1 MPRRR
6 RLATRPPGATL
17 GPLALAAA
25 LLSAVPAAGSAWSPP
40 WHGSTAV
47 SLPIA
52 DGELTVSLR
61 PDGDRALRLVRDD
74 THRWVFAGDT
84 GELVGEPYTIV
95 LRNDTSER
103 LKVVVGVDGLNVY
116 EREVVSGNARDDVG
130 SILAPWSERVLPG
143 WQIGDHRAQRFVF
156 SPNEWSEGQGRT
168 EAQIGRV
175 VVQAY
180 REWREPV
187 WRHRD
192 RDDGWK
198 DGSGPRVQG
207 GEAAPPSATRPEP
220 EAAEDSASAPSAR
233 AARPREPIGTTA
245 GDDVASSVRTVR
257 FAAATL
263 HPETWAVIDYGGAG
277 DPHRPPGWPDDDD
290 LLGLDLAPGRDGARI
305 VAVAPGSAAE
315 RAGLEPYDVIVRL
328 DSVYAPSPSDAR
340 RLLRAKDRG
349 DYAFLRVR
357 RGAHEL
363 AVKIRV

>member
-1 MPRRR
+1 MARRR
-6 RLATRPPGATL
+6 PFALLVSSLAVVA
-17 GPLALAAA
+17 AAA
-25 LLSAVPAAGSAWSPP
+25 LPATPASASALPWPGSDSIRL
-40 WHGSTAV
+40 AV
-47 SLPIA
+47 A
-52 DGELTVSLR
+52 DGQLAVSLR
-61 PDGDRALRLVRDD
+61 PDGGRALRLLRD
-74 THRWVFAGDT
+74 HENRWVFAGDT
-84 GELVGEPYTIV
+84 GGLVGEPYAIV

-130 SILAPWSERVLPG
+130 SILAPWSERVLRG

-168 EAQIGRV
+168 ESRIGLV
-175 VVQAY
+175 TVQVY
-180 REWREPV
+180 REWREPR
-187 WRHRD
+187 WRHHDEEWRD
-192 RDDGWK
+192 
-198 DGSGPRVQG
+198 G
-207 GEAAPPSATRPEP
+207 GAAPRPSSGAPRGAHPVPEP
-220 EAAEDSASAPSAR
+220 APQSAPDSAQEGAEARPSAR
-233 AARPREPIGTTA
+233 ASRPREPIGTTA

-257 FAAATL
+257 FAAATM
-263 HPETWAVIDYGGAG
+263 HPEAWAVIDYGGAAARH
-277 DPHRPPGWPDDDD
+277 PHPRWPEDD

-328 DSVYAPSPSDAR
+328 DALHAPTPEAAR

-357 RGAHEL
+357 RGSHEL